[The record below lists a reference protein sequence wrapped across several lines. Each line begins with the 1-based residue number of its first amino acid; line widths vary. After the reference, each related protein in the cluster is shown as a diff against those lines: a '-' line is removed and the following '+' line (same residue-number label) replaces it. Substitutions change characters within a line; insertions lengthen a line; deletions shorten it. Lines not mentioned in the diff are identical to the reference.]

1 MEIKIEL
8 DESHIMEQVIQEIAD
23 RLMNQY
29 GADSLTKLV
38 KKAVDADIQA
48 RLDETIL
55 LHMQSVISKPI
66 QRFDTFGQ
74 PVGTPLSLEEIMRSG
89 AERYLTE
96 MTKSDGTISTSQFDT
111 NRKPRLMWAVERVAI
126 EGLAAHIN
134 TEAKAIK
141 AELQKKAT
149 AAAAQL
155 LTQIRV

>member
-29 GADSLTKLV
+29 GTAALAAVV
-38 KKAVDADIQA
+38 KKAVDADIQT

-55 LHMQSVISKPI
+55 VHTQNIISKPI

-74 PVGTPLSLEEIMRSG
+74 PVGTPLSLEEIVRSG

-96 MTKSDGTISTSQFDT
+96 MTKHDGTISTSNYDT

-155 LTQIRV
+155 LTQIKV